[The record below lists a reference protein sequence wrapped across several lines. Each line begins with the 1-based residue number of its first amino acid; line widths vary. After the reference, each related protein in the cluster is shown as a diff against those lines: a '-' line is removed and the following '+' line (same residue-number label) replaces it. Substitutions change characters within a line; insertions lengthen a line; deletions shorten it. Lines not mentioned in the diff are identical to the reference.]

1 MNNENIIGINEMLNI
16 VYDNIEKSEIE
27 KNNTLLKSW
36 RYVVSSIKSNS
47 LNGKNLGE
55 NLYAHSRVVD
65 FKNGILLIECDHP
78 GWIQTLRMYQNYII
92 TGLKRG
98 VPDIKISSL
107 AFRLRGSNA
116 ELHEKINEEKTRE
129 DLKQR
134 LEREDEA
141 LRKYDENN
149 RQKNAESAVNSSDSG
164 KTVERKEMPE
174 NLRKILE
181 RLKEDMLTNGE

>member
-16 VYDNIEKSEIE
+16 VCDNIEKSEIE
-27 KNNTLLKSW
+27 KNNKLLKSW
-36 RYVVSSIKSNS
+36 RYVISSIKSNAI
-47 LNGKNLGE
+47 NGKNLGE

-65 FKNGILLIECDHP
+65 LKNGILLIECDHP

-98 VPDIKISSL
+98 VPDVKISSL

-116 ELHEKINEEKTRE
+116 ELHEKISEEKTRE
-129 DLKQR
+129 DIKQR
-134 LEREDEA
+134 LEKEDEA
-141 LRKYDENN
+141 LKKYDENN
-149 RQKNAESAVNSSDSG
+149 RQQKSESDVNSYYSE
-164 KTVERKEMPE
+164 KTVERKKMPE

-181 RLKEDMLTNGE
+181 RLKQDMLTNVE